1 MYSRILML
9 FVIAALVLPSLGC
22 SGEKGEEG
30 SADGSME
37 GGALVVTVNGRE
49 LNENEVVQEEDRI
62 RAQLAGRVPMQ
73 QLEGMG
79 EVIRQQAVNNMINRV
94 LLEQAADREK
104 IEIPEEQVK
113 ERADQVKSGFGSDE
127 AFKEQLEASGLTE
140 SGFTQEV
147 ELALRI
153 EMLLDGQ
160 TNDLGATAESDI
172 RDFYDTNIERFKK
185 PEQVQASHILIP
197 FGEADGEGEKA
208 AKREK
213 LDSLLTEVRAGADFA
228 QLAGEHS
235 SCPSKTRGGDLGF
248 FGRGQMVKEFED
260 TAFGMAVGDVSD
272 IVETQFGYHIIKVTG
287 HQDASTVPF
296 EEAKGDILA
305 YMDGQR
311 KQQAVSD
318 YIDSLRTAA
327 SIVYPDSAATE

>member
-1 MYSRILML
+1 MYSRILIL

-22 SGEKGEEG
+22 SGDKGEEG
-30 SADGSME
+30 SAVGSME

-49 LNENEVVQEEDRI
+49 LYENEIEQEVGRI

-94 LLEQAADREK
+94 LLEQAADRQNV
-104 IEIPEEQVK
+104 EIPEEQVK
-113 ERADQVKSGFGSDE
+113 ERADQVKSGFGTDE

-140 SGFTQEV
+140 AGFEQEV

-153 EMLLDGQ
+153 ESLLDGQ
-160 TNDLGATAESDI
+160 TNELEATDESDV
-172 RDFYDTNIERFKK
+172 RDFYDTNIEQFKK

-197 FGEADGEGEKA
+197 FEEADGEAEKA

-213 LDSLLTEVRAGADFA
+213 MDSLLTEIRSGADFA
-228 QLAGEHS
+228 ELARENS

-260 TAFGMAVGDVSD
+260 AAFGMGVGDVSD

-296 EEAKGDILA
+296 DDAKGDILA

-311 KQQAVSD
+311 KQQAVSN
-318 YIDSLRTAA
+318 YIDSLRNDA

>member
-1 MYSRILML
+1 MYSRILIL
-9 FVIAALVLPSLGC
+9 LVIAALVLPSLGC
-22 SGEKGEEG
+22 SGDKGEDG
-30 SADGSME
+30 STAGSME

-49 LNENEVVQEEDRI
+49 LYENEIEQEVARI
-62 RAQLAGRVPMQ
+62 QTQLSGRVPMQ
-73 QLEGMG
+73 QLESMG

-127 AFKEQLEASGLTE
+127 AFKEQLDASGLTE
-140 SGFTQEV
+140 AGFQQEV

-153 EMLLDGQ
+153 EALLDSQ
-160 TNDLGATAESDI
+160 TDDLQATDESDV

-197 FGEADGEGEKA
+197 FGETDGEPEKA

-213 LDSLLTEVRAGADFA
+213 IDSLLTEIRSGADFA
-228 QLAGEHS
+228 QLASEHS
-235 SCPSKTRGGDLGF
+235 SCPSKARGGDLGF
-248 FGRGQMVKEFED
+248 FGKGQMVKEFED
-260 TAFGMAVGDVSD
+260 TAFGMGIGDVSS

-296 EEAKGDILA
+296 EDAKGDILA
-305 YMDGQR
+305 YMEGQS
-311 KQQAVSD
+311 KQQAVGT
-318 YIDSLRTAA
+318 YIDSLRTDAN
-327 SIVYPDSAATE
+327 IIYPDSVSAE